1 MRALL
6 ALASLI
12 RHPARTALAVAG
24 IAVSSAML
32 LDMVMLASGMRL
44 SFRELLDARGFQI
57 RLSPKGTLP
66 FDTEATVGDGRAT
79 LEALQRHPAVQAVAP
94 NLGTQLIAPRGEVGV
109 TLAALGVEPAVQ
121 GDYTLLEGTQPARG
135 EVVASRAALRAL
147 DRRLG
152 DTLTLASDWDTQL
165 RLFRSTQ
172 VYRVAGVARFH
183 YLGADQNV
191 VALPLADVQAL
202 DDGARDDRL
211 SSIMV
216 RLRPNA
222 NAADVARDLTAQLPR
237 VSVLTTADAVAQA
250 DERLA
255 YFRNLAFI
263 LGSVS
268 LAVGFLLVTTLMT
281 VSVNERIGEIAV
293 QRALGVQASR
303 IVQQIV
309 AEGLVLSLVGGALGL
324 GLGLLTARYLESILG
339 DFPGL
344 PPDISFFVFQPQDAL
359 SAMGMLVVAGALA
372 GILPSWRAAR
382 LPIAATL
389 REEAVA

>member
-6 ALASLI
+6 ALASLV

-79 LEALQRHPAVQAVAP
+79 LETLTRHPAVQVVAP
-94 NLGTQLIAPRGEVGV
+94 NLGTQLIAPRGDAGV
-109 TLAALGVEPAVQ
+109 TLAALGVEPSVQ
-121 GDYTLLEGTQPARG
+121 GDYTLLEGRHPVGG
-135 EVVASRAALRAL
+135 ELVASRAALAAL
-147 DRRLG
+147 GRTVG
-152 DTLTLASDWDTQL
+152 DTLTLASGWDTQL
-165 RLFRSTQ
+165 RLFRGTQ
-172 VYRVAGVARFH
+172 VYRVAGMARFH
-183 YLGADQNV
+183 YLSADQYV
-191 VALPLADVQAL
+191 VALPLTDVQAL

-216 RLRPNA
+216 RLRPNT

-293 QRALGVQASR
+293 QRALGVQATR

-309 AEGLVLSLVGGALGL
+309 AEGLVLSLIGGGLGL

-344 PPDISFFVFQPQDAL
+344 PPDIAFFVFQPQDAL

>member
-94 NLGTQLIAPRGEVGV
+94 NLGTQLIAPRGEMGV

-135 EVVASRAALRAL
+135 EVVASRAALAALGRAV
-147 DRRLG
+147 G
-152 DTLTLASDWDTQL
+152 DTLTLASGWDTQL
-165 RLFRSTQ
+165 RLFRGTQ

-216 RLRPNA
+216 RLAPNA
-222 NAADVARDLTAQLPR
+222 SAADVARDLTAQLPR

>member
-6 ALASLI
+6 ALASLV

-66 FDTEATVGDGRAT
+66 FDTEATVGDARAT
-79 LEALQRHPAVQAVAP
+79 LATLQRHPAVLAVAP
-94 NLGTQLIAPRGEVGV
+94 NLGTQLIAPRGDAGV
-109 TLAALGVEPAVQ
+109 TLAALGVEPTVQ
-121 GDYTLLEGTQPARG
+121 GDYTLLEGHHPERG
-135 EVVASRAALRAL
+135 ELVASRAALRAL
-147 DRRLG
+147 GRVVG
-152 DTLTLASDWDTQL
+152 DTLTLASGWDTQL
-165 RLFRSTQ
+165 RLFRGAL
-172 VYRVAGVARFH
+172 VYRVAGIARFH
-183 YLGADQNV
+183 YLGADQHV

-202 DDGARDDRL
+202 DNGAREDRL

-216 RLRPNA
+216 RLRPDA
-222 NAADVARDLTAQLPR
+222 NAADVARDLTTRLPR

-293 QRALGVQASR
+293 QRALGVQATR
-303 IVQQIV
+303 IVLQIV
-309 AEGLVLSLVGGALGL
+309 AEGLLLSLVGGGLGL

>member
-6 ALASLI
+6 ALASLV

-66 FDTEATVGDGRAT
+66 FDTEATVGDGRST
-79 LEALQRHPAVQAVAP
+79 LETLKRHPGVLVVAP
-94 NLGTQLIAPRGEVGV
+94 NTGTQLIAPRGDAGV
-109 TLAALGVEPAVQ
+109 TLAALGVEPSVQ
-121 GDYTLLEGTQPARG
+121 GDYTLLEGRHPVRG
-135 EVVASRAALRAL
+135 EVVASRAALAALGRAV
-147 DRRLG
+147 G
-152 DTLTLASDWDTQL
+152 DTLTLASGWDTQL
-165 RLFRSTQ
+165 RLFRGTQ
-172 VYRVAGVARFH
+172 VYRVSGMARFH
-183 YLGADQNV
+183 YLGADQHV

-216 RLRPNA
+216 RLKPTT

-293 QRALGVQASR
+293 QRALGVQATR

-309 AEGLVLSLVGGALGL
+309 AEGLLLSLVGGGLGL

>member
-135 EVVASRAALRAL
+135 EVVASLAALRAL

-152 DTLTLASDWDTQL
+152 DTLTLASGWDTQL
-165 RLFRSTQ
+165 RLFRGTQ

>member
-152 DTLTLASDWDTQL
+152 DTLTLASGWDTQL
-165 RLFRSTQ
+165 RLFRGTQ

-183 YLGADQNV
+183 YLGADQHV

-202 DDGARDDRL
+202 DEGARDDRL

-222 NAADVARDLTAQLPR
+222 NAADVARELTAQLPR